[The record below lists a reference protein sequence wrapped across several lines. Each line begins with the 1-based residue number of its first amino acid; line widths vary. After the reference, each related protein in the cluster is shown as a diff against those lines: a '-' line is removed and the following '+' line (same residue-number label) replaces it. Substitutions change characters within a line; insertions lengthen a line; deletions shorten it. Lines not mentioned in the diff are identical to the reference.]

1 MNLFLS
7 AAPGSASQT
16 LVSQLNE
23 LDNFK
28 NKNPISFKNGNGVG
42 HFEVVCSKTKIK
54 KLKIAEKLNLD
65 LLFYQHLLPNV
76 ENLNKLF
83 HLINPDK
90 TFFIFTKR
98 NIFDTSVHFKSRY
111 FNNEPLPYVIKRKL
125 NYRESIYNTIL
136 LYSYWLKIMERPY
149 LEYWILAIMKFKK
162 MTTYQ
167 KIIQI
172 FEQRNK
178 S

>member
-42 HFEVVCSKTKIK
+42 HFEVVCSKTKKK

-90 TFFIFTKR
+90 TFLYLQKEIYSTHLYILKV
-98 NIFDTSVHFKSRY
+98 DTSIMNLY
-111 FNNEPLPYVIKRKL
+111 LYVIKE
-125 NYRESIYNTIL
+125 N
-136 LYSYWLKIMERPY
+136 
-149 LEYWILAIMKFKK
+149 
-162 MTTYQ
+162 
-167 KIIQI
+167 
-172 FEQRNK
+172 
-178 S
+178 